1 MMNALKLLR
10 ERIGLSQTELATAIH
25 VSQQSVAKWE
35 SGACSPR
42 TDKLPEIAKALKCKV
57 SDLFDS
63 ESEVR

>member
-1 MMNALKLLR
+1 MTIEKMRKNL
-10 ERIGLSQTELATAIH
+10 GLSQSELADILGVTQGA
-25 VSQQSVAKWE
+25 VSQWE
-35 SGACSPR
+35 KRISMPS